1 MKLSKEQLAGY
12 EDRGFLVIPDA
23 ISPDE
28 VAVLRNHLNEAAKLD
43 VAGINRENNGDVRS
57 VYRVHDPDSPTFL
70 RPFEKLVAMPRLLQ
84 PARDLLGDDELY
96 IFQTKCNMKPAFSGG
111 IFQWHQ
117 DFGHWQHD
125 GIPRPEMMTNLLML
139 EAATELGGCLYF
151 IPGSHR
157 RGVLEPK
164 LEELT
169 STMKMW
175 SLTKDDLTAAM
186 AEHGDPV
193 AITGGA
199 GTMVLFHPNLL
210 HASGHNLSRSSRWAV
225 YTVYNRIANKQVA
238 VESPRPEWA
247 VGLKF
252 DRVDMSDDELLPSRS
267 RAA

>member
-1 MKLSKEQLAGY
+1 MKLSQEQLLDY
-12 EDRGFLVIPDA
+12 DKRGFLVIPDA
-23 ISPDE
+23 VSPAE
-28 VAVLRNHLNEAAKLD
+28 VETLRDHLNEAAKLD
-43 VAGINRENNGDVRS
+43 VSGINREDNGDVRS
-57 VYRVHDPDSPTFL
+57 VYRVHDPDSPTHL
-70 RPFEKLVAMPRLLQ
+70 KPFEKLVTMPRLLQ

-139 EAATELGGCLYF
+139 EAATELSGCLYF

-164 LEELT
+164 LEALT
-169 STMKMW
+169 SSMKIW
-175 SLTKDDLTAAM
+175 SLAKDDLTAAM

-193 AITGGA
+193 AITGDP

-225 YTVYNRIANKQVA
+225 YTVYNRISNRQVA
-238 VESPRPEWA
+238 VDQPRPEWA
-247 VGLKF
+247 VALQF
-252 DRVDMSDDELLPSRS
+252 DRVELSDDELLPRHS